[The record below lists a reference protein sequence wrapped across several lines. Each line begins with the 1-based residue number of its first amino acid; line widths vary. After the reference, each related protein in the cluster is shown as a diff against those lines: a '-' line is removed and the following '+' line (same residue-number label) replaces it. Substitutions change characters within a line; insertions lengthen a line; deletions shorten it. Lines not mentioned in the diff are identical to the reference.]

1 MKENHL
7 RDWLRERFVQR
18 LAEVLESMAGAP
30 VRVAIASAGPSTPA
44 AADGGLVWRQPFDL
58 SPAHPLWL
66 SASPGAW
73 REVGGQALVAV
84 GVEDADDESIR
95 GTYLEIVSQAWS
107 SLARDMGDRLGR
119 QISAV
124 DGATA
129 TFPPGSDALTYL
141 EIQFTNRSPVIVS
154 LAIPSAILAALDPP
168 PTPAAGAADHA
179 SAPGASAADVRSS
192 RTLDLLLDV
201 EMPVSVSFGRLM
213 VALKDVLKLTSG
225 SVIELNRTVSEP
237 VEIIVNNCVIARGD
251 VVVIEGNYGVR
262 IQSIVSSQE
271 RLRTLA

>member
-7 RDWLRERFVQR
+7 RDWLRDRFIQR

-30 VRVAIASAGPSTPA
+30 VRVAVAASSPSPPPA
-44 AADGGLVWRQPFDL
+44 SEGGLVWRQPFDL
-58 SPAHPLWL
+58 SPAQPLWL
-66 SASPGAW
+66 SASAGAW
-73 REVGGQALVAV
+73 REIGGQALIAV

-119 QISAV
+119 QVSAV

-129 TFPPGSDALTYL
+129 TSPSGADAATHL
-141 EIQFTNRSPVIVS
+141 EIQFTNRDPVIVS
-154 LAIPSAILAALDPP
+154 LAIPSAVLIALDPP
-168 PTPAAGAADHA
+168 PAPAATDHSA
-179 SAPGASAADVRSS
+179 APGAPTADVRSS